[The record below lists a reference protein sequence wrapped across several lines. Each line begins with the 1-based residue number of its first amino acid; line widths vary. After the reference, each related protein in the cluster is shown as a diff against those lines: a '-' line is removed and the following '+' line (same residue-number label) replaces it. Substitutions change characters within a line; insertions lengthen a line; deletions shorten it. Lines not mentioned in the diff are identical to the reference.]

1 MSEQAFR
8 LDDIKLADVG
18 LRDKGGVCPV
28 VRDVVMYAKSY
39 SGSNDRTFCLCE
51 EVCILES
58 LRSDHEE
65 SNDIWDSGYSPG
77 HVETTDPEN

>member
-1 MSEQAFR
+1 
-8 LDDIKLADVG
+8 

-58 LRSDHEE
+58 LRCDDYGERCSHCQDH
-65 SNDIWDSGYSPG
+65 SICDDHN
-77 HVETTDPEN
+77 